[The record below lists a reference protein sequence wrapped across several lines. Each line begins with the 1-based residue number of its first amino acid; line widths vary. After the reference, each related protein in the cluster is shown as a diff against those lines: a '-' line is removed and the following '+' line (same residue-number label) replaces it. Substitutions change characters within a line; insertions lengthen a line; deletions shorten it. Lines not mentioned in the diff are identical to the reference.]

1 VGGTQELDLAQ
12 RLVESLAA
20 SFEPTKYQDRYRH
33 NLRSLIDA
41 KIRGEELKPG
51 TERPAPGPVPDILEA
66 LKASLAR
73 AKKPAMIAEP
83 SAEPKRSRKALA
95 S

>member
-1 VGGTQELDLAQ
+1 VLGAH
-12 RLVESLAA
+12 
-20 SFEPTKYQDRYRH
+20 FEPAKYKDTYRE
-33 NLRSLIDA
+33 NVRALIDA

-51 TERPAPGPVPDILEA
+51 APTPVPPPVTDILEA

-73 AKKPAMIAEP
+73 AKRPVEVAQLTSQASPVERP
-83 SAEPKRSRKALA
+83 RKAIA